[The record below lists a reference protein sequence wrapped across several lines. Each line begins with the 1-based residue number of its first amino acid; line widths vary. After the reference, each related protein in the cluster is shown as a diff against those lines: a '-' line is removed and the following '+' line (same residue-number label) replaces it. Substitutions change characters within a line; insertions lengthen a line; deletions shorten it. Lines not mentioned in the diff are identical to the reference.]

1 MREKVRHS
9 KRGGSY
15 LSHGCPSCDAIA
27 GAFFLD
33 EAVTETLVDNKVG
46 DLPLIATFRRPNIEY
61 ILLAADQDHSHW
73 YDD

>member
-1 MREKVRHS
+1 MRHS